1 MSDLLHDLA
10 TLHVMAADFNDFVHS
25 DTVFWQLSDAG
36 PFRKRFPKLTVGGL
50 LFCQHKLALLQDT
63 LPPENQIELHRLQA
77 QLDQSLS
84 GWRSNMEQKA
94 LREIGGRL
102 HSWKWYLSDCREDP
116 SDCTAEYATEVYA
129 RVYIHLLLQLLSK
142 LPAAKHARAQTSA
155 ADADLRAVFSPGTF
169 VLESELSA
177 AFPSEEYWFLYGR
190 PGVT

>member
-10 TLHVMAADFNDFVHS
+10 TLRAMAADFNDFVHS

-50 LFCQHKLALLQDT
+50 LFCQHKLVLLQDT
-63 LPPENQIELHRLQA
+63 LPPENQIKLHQLQA
-77 QLDQSLS
+77 QLEQYLS
-84 GWRSNMEQKA
+84 GWRSNVEQKA

-142 LPAAKHARAQTSA
+142 LPAAKHARDQTSA
-155 ADADLRAVFSPGTF
+155 ADADLRGVFSHGAF
-169 VLESELSA
+169 VWESKLSA
-177 AFPSEEYWFLYGR
+177 AFPSEEYWFLYGH
-190 PGVT
+190 PSVT